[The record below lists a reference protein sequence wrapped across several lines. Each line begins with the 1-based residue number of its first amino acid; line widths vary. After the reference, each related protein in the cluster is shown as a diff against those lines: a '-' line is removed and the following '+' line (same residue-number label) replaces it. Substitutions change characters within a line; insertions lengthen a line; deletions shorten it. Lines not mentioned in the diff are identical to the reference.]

1 MLIIFF
7 CQQITRI
14 KQSGYP
20 VRKVICVIC
29 VITLIILSPAYHG
42 DLRVFFLINRFH
54 GLYCFLL
61 VILAIRGDPTPRKV
75 ISLICVITL
84 IIFLST
90 NHTATNKNYSPY
102 KKNDSPCGK
111 NYSPWKL
118 NGERLRLNVE
128 RLRLNV
134 ERLRLNGERLRLN
147 VE

>member
-1 MLIIFF
+1 METKHPARYLFNQCNHVDYIVSSVSRES
-7 CQQITRI
+7 TRI
-14 KQSGYP
+14 
-20 VRKVICVIC
+20 
-29 VITLIILSPAYHG
+29 
-42 DLRVFFLINRFH
+42 FLINRFH
-54 GLYCFLL
+54 GLYCFFTRDTRDTWRPNAPQG
-61 VILAIRGDPTPRKV
+61 ICV
-75 ISLICVITL
+75 ISVITL